1 MTIIRDFTEPEEER
15 ITEWTGT
22 ERISSQ
28 GNSLSVSI
36 TKACRLMGLG
46 KGDVVEVTIRRKD

>member
-1 MTIIRDFTEPEEER
+1 MAAENEARVP
-15 ITEWTGT
+15 EWTGT

-46 KGDVVEVTIRRKD
+46 KGDVVEVTIRKKE